1 MVGLGLRFL
10 RHGGIRVCVFEAC
23 GGLGY
28 GFLKHGWIEVWVFEA
43 RGD

>member
-23 GGLGY
+23 GELGY
-28 GFLKHGWIEVWVFEA
+28 RFLKYGGTRVWVFEA
-43 RGD
+43 SGD